1 MKSNKDISVKQA
13 ITKGQIMVNVP
24 VFLCLIGIPLF
35 TLFLVKQGVF
45 PEWAAV
51 TGIILGFVIAW
62 ITWSVLITKWR
73 IWAFTN
79 VRNVH
84 ALKKEAIRSM
94 LIWKDGTSFE
104 KTEYRSKKDKIIL
117 DTLDKKFIQED
128 LVYEDP
134 KVPQETKIYF
144 SITTAF
150 FIVLFLSIGVT
161 SGAYLM
167 FEEKNKDFLIG
178 LFMFIICLFILT
190 QAFKKLINREPQLI
204 LNHKGITL
212 SDNTFVSWSEIYELE
227 IIREGFGNSAQHYLK
242 FCDSNYNY
250 SKIEIDRFNLSIRKL
265 ENSLQ
270 TYQIRYNNNNKV

>member
-1 MKSNKDISVKQA
+1 
-13 ITKGQIMVNVP
+13 MVNVP
-24 VFLCLIGIPLF
+24 AFICLLCAPLVMFYVVHLFNLPEWLGIIGVFL
-35 TLFLVKQGVF
+35 GV
-45 PEWAAV
+45 
-51 TGIILGFVIAW
+51 ILAW
-62 ITWSVLITKWR
+62 ISWSVLITKWR

-94 LIWKDGTSFE
+94 LIWEDGTSFE
-104 KTEYRSKKDKIIL
+104 RTEYRSKKDKLIL
-117 DTLDKKFIQED
+117 KRLDKKFLQKD

-150 FIVLFLSIGVT
+150 FIVLFLSTGVT

-167 FEEKNKDFLIG
+167 FEEKNTDFVIG
-178 LFMFIICLFILT
+178 LIMFTICLFILT
-190 QAFKKLINREPQLI
+190 QAFKKLINRKPQLI
-204 LNHKGITL
+204 INDKGITL
-212 SDNTFVSWSEIYELE
+212 SNNTFVSWSEIYELE
-227 IIREGFGNSAQHYLK
+227 ILREGFGNSAQHYLK

-250 SKIEIDRFNLSIRKL
+250 SKIEIDSFNLSIRKL
-265 ENSLQ
+265 ENNLQ

>member
-1 MKSNKDISVKQA
+1 MKTNKDISVKQA

-24 VFLCLIGIPLF
+24 VFLCLIGTPLF
-35 TLFLVKQGVF
+35 TLFLAKQGVF
-45 PEWAAV
+45 PEWVAV
-51 TGIILGFVIAW
+51 IGMFIGFVFAW

-94 LIWKDGTSFE
+94 LIWEDGTSFE

-117 DTLDKKFIQED
+117 DTLDKKFIQKD

-227 IIREGFGNSAQHYLK
+227 IIREGFGNSAQHYLI

-250 SKIEIDRFNLSIRKL
+250 SKIEVDSFNLSIRKL